1 MLSPWVPA
9 DASNDRVNDSAKLM
23 GTSAATG
30 KCKRQ
35 WLYYRVGCP
44 YAQGVG
50 DGVHFTSDQG
60 AEQILNGGLAKAL
73 RRFIQCGEIE

>member
-9 DASNDRVNDSAKLM
+9 DASADRVADSAKLM
-23 GTSAATG
+23 DQSATAG

-44 YAQGVG
+44 YAQGIG
-50 DGVHFTSDQG
+50 DGVHFTSGEG
-60 AEQILNGGLAKAL
+60 AKQILNGGLAKTI
-73 RRFIQCGEIE
+73 RRFIRFGDVK